1 MKRPKARRR
10 GIKEEAG
17 IAQLWDILSVSCN
30 SKIMQLDSQCALAFT
45 LLKKCMFLG
54 IRTLTAGKRH
64 ALEGEDIDFLFIF
77 AILIILSRFQI
88 KNTMDFAIPLCN
100 YRFL

>member
-1 MKRPKARRR
+1 
-10 GIKEEAG
+10 
-17 IAQLWDILSVSCN
+17 
-30 SKIMQLDSQCALAFT
+30 
-45 LLKKCMFLG
+45 MFLG
-54 IRTLTAGKRH
+54 IRTLTAGKMH